1 MRRSPLDQQLLDEAW
16 DRRQQPDSPVDTS
29 SVSQSAAPP
38 ADLAQSG
45 DPSSA
50 AGPSASEAPETQLE
64 GRVLERP
71 AMVVDLSPP
80 PLSALPQVC
89 SHDPGLRHWL
99 LLAHAS
105 DS

>member
-50 AGPSASEAPETQLE
+50 AETQLE